1 MEQGNRT
8 DRLSPLH
15 GPRLGPE
22 VAGYARSHAVDALD
36 GLGCLACRGVGLCCG
51 HAGRRGCLV
60 RYGHPMPTWAVFG
73 ILVIVGV
80 SAGLLAFMGARRAL
94 RRR

>member
-1 MEQGNRT
+1 
-8 DRLSPLH
+8 
-15 GPRLGPE
+15 
-22 VAGYARSHAVDALD
+22 
-36 GLGCLACRGVGLCCG
+36 
-51 HAGRRGCLV
+51 
-60 RYGHPMPTWAVFG
+60 MPTWAVFG